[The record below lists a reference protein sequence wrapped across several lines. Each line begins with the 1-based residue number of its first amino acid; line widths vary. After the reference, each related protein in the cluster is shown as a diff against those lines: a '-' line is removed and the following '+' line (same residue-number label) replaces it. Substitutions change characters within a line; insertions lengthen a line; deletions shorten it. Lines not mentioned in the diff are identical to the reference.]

1 MEGWL
6 RLWFSQQLLP
16 RPAQPCLGH
25 SGCRGSAAKRSTDA
39 ALVESVFSWE
49 SHPVPAQPAPKP
61 VGHPQPDTEQPG
73 ICVLSQ
79 AGARV
84 QRRPGA
90 NARFKSQMTGWH
102 HAPATA
108 LSRLASLLLSS
119 SRAVTSLSLELGL
132 GGRTILEKRAHSHA
146 PWRAPGSACC
156 LVSSLSS
163 LGQVRSPSLG
173 SLRCTPQGLQKV
185 SLAQETTGN
194 PAKNPPSLLGGGT
207 WVSLCTGAHAPALGP
222 RKRLY
227 TKKENRGPSLRGLS
241 LQTRPT
247 SACPRRV
254 GGGPRAFS
262 HPSPVVSSPGI
273 ISPGGT

>member
-1 MEGWL
+1 MPPGWHLHTLSLLGRPKNCPAEGGPEPKRRKGGPPRPGPGRAELAKAAFTLEGWL

-163 LGQVRSPSLG
+163 LGPS
-173 SLRCTPQGLQKV
+173 
-185 SLAQETTGN
+185 
-194 PAKNPPSLLGGGT
+194 
-207 WVSLCTGAHAPALGP
+207 
-222 RKRLY
+222 
-227 TKKENRGPSLRGLS
+227 
-241 LQTRPT
+241 
-247 SACPRRV
+247 
-254 GGGPRAFS
+254 
-262 HPSPVVSSPGI
+262 
-273 ISPGGT
+273 